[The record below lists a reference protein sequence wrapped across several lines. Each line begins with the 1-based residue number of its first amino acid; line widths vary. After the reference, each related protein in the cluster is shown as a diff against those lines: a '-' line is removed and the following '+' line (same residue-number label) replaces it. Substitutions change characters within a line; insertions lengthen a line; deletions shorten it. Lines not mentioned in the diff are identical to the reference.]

1 MTKVYIERDGDRYT
15 ISAKEH
21 AGATDACNFITGIMY
36 AFAGYVKNAE
46 AEGFAEV
53 YSIDIDAQNAGFLVH
68 CRGDERVEAA
78 FDTAVIGLRQLEAVR
93 PENISITLEE
103 NF

>member
-1 MTKVYIERDGDRYT
+1 MTKVYIERDGDRFT
-15 ISAKEH
+15 IDAAEH
-21 AGATDACNFITGIMY
+21 AGATDACNFITGILY

-53 YSIDIDAQNAGFLVH
+53 YGIDIDTQNARFLVH

-78 FDTAVIGLRQLEAVR
+78 FCAAVIGLRQLEAVR
-93 PENISITLEE
+93 PENISITLSE
-103 NF
+103 